1 MIEFKKFNKLM
12 TLQVKITTE
21 YKIRRKIAILLLRLA
36 AWVLDA
42 NVEVIVEPLPD
53 SNSYGKRG

>member
-1 MIEFKKFNKLM
+1 MIDFKKFNKQI

-21 YKIRRKIAILLLRLA
+21 FKIRRKIAILLLRLA

-42 NVEVIVEPLPD
+42 NVEVIVEREPP
-53 SNSYGKRG
+53 G